1 MSVKPYFLAQCGDT
15 KVVAY
20 RTDEGG
26 FFDTRTV
33 VGDQP
38 QVERVRVTAHEVAV
52 EIATTVGGDVTEI
65 ERMVRMWRLD
75 FEYELADRRHRQAR
89 MDADCAYRG
98 QFAR

>member
-1 MSVKPYFLAQCGDT
+1 MGVKPYFLSQCGDR
-15 KVVAY
+15 KVVVY

-38 QVERVRVTAHEVAV
+38 QIERVRVTAHEAAL
-52 EIATTVGGDVTEI
+52 EIATTIGGNEREI

-75 FEYELADRRHRQAR
+75 FEYELADRRHRQAK
-89 MDADCAYRG
+89 MDADAAYRG
-98 QFAR
+98 LI